1 MIKEGGRFL
10 TQPIEVTKRLRLE
23 GDQHLISVITAQLD
37 RASLR
42 LQSTTGT
49 EEGERLKT
57 ALKKNGLTLFGF
69 VGLNQNEF
77 NCVIRPL
84 GQTPYETPGNW
95 LNEEVDVQLNI
106 HGFSPSFGYDNSKAI
121 RARLKR
127 PERVFDQVSF
137 VDETGVINPIADHVG
152 QATKI
157 IHCLER
163 DVCIWD
169 EDIECGVANLRPE
182 LVTNFLDVQKL
193 KKTLA
198 LLIEPEEVAKLNPEQ
213 AANTVINPCMKA
225 LKKFSTYAPNSSF
238 LIAREIV
245 KKYVGDKTGENLLN
259 DPWFKAFKDT
269 LPKEML
275 FALFPDQLLRLPEG
289 IDEGEIETMAMFTC
303 QGCGNQLG
311 LDTVEIVTSDI
322 PGVALLN
329 VKRGCP
335 TCGMRAVNSHFKKI
349 SNRIHVDDNDSF
361 FSIPGLHSP
370 TRRLW

>member
-23 GDQHLISVITAQLD
+23 GNQHLISVITAQLD

-49 EEGERLKT
+49 KEGERLKT

-169 EDIECGVANLRPE
+169 EDIEYGVANLRPE
-182 LVTNFLDVQKL
+182 LVTNFLNVQKL

-275 FALFPDQLLRLPEG
+275 FALFPDQLFP
-289 IDEGEIETMAMFTC
+289 ISKEIEESEIESVVIFTC
-303 QGCGNQLG
+303 QSCGNQVG
-311 LDTVEIVTSDI
+311 SDTVEMLKSGI
-322 PGVALLN
+322 PGVAFLN
-329 VKRGCP
+329 VKKSCP
-335 TCGMRAVNSHFKKI
+335 TCSGRVFDFNFKEI
-349 SNRIHVDDNDSF
+349 PHERDEDDGY
-361 FSIPGLHSP
+361 FSLHTTHRFGP
-370 TRRLW
+370 WYPW